1 MRHGKRQR
9 TREMRQHATSDKAL
23 MALASSLHH
32 SIFVEECFG
41 TGDLCR
47 YEATVNELE
56 RKGYRVTTTV
66 AFNKEE

>member
-1 MRHGKRQR
+1 
-9 TREMRQHATSDKAL
+9 

-56 RKGYRVTTTV
+56 RRGYRDTTTV